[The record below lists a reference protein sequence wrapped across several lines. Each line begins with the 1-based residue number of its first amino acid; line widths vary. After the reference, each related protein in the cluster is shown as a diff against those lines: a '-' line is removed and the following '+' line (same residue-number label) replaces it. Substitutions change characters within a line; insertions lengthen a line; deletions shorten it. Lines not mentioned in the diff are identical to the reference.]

1 VTVLAT
7 GYDGHTL
14 AEIIRSVAY
23 AIGALALLAL
33 ACGVAWGLVHQ
44 RRSTMRIESK
54 LGNLDLAVN
63 GVANTE
69 EDPPLI
75 DKVRRIERTL
85 DRICDHLAIPSH
97 SQKEA
102 A

>member
-1 VTVLAT
+1 MVAAS
-7 GYDGHTL
+7 YDASTL
-14 AEIIRSVAY
+14 ADVLRSIAY
-23 AIGALALLAL
+23 IIGALALLAI
-33 ACGVAWGLVHQ
+33 ACGVAWALLHQ

-63 GVANTE
+63 GVEHTD

-85 DRICDHLAIPSH
+85 DRICDHLAIPTH

>member
-1 VTVLAT
+1 MLAS
-7 GYDGHTL
+7 GYDGQTL
-14 AEIIRSVAY
+14 AEIIKAIAY
-23 AIGALALLAL
+23 LLGALALLAI
-33 ACGVAWGLVHQ
+33 ACGVAWALLHQ

-63 GVANTE
+63 GVAHTD

-85 DRICDHLAIPSH
+85 DRICDHLAIPTH
-97 SQKEA
+97 QQKEA

>member
-1 VTVLAT
+1 MAAT
-7 GYDGHTL
+7 GYDASTL

-23 AIGALALLAL
+23 VIGALALLAI
-33 ACGVAWGLVHQ
+33 ACGVAWALLHQ

-63 GVANTE
+63 GVEHTD

-85 DRICDHLAIPSH
+85 DRICDHLAIPTH